1 MRSCKFCSLRR
12 GDVENVAILESNSW
26 CDDDHS
32 KKIKAE
38 APKRHSGNA
47 LALNYIS
54 AKPSHPL
61 SDQLVFTVITNRTQL
76 WESLLAPPTTLGPSQ
91 ELYR

>member
-1 MRSCKFCSLRR
+1 MLRMLRMVRFLKAIR
-12 GDVENVAILESNSW
+12 GATMI
-26 CDDDHS
+26 
-32 KKIKAE
+32 IPRKAE

-54 AKPSHPL
+54 AKPSHPS
-61 SDQLVFTVITNRTQL
+61 SDQLVFTVTTNRTQL